1 MPIRDE
7 LHRFVDVSPDK
18 QLALLGM
25 LLTSSGD
32 PAAPGHRDAA
42 TRVRIVAPHPPPRE
56 DLHRLVDAIPDDRLA
71 EAVASLEPVMDP
83 VTRAL
88 LMAPED
94 DEPLTEED
102 LAAIAE
108 ARADRAHGDVVKDED
123 LDREMGW

>member
-7 LHRFVDVSPDK
+7 LHRFVDVSPSK
-18 QLALLGM
+18 HLALLGM
-25 LLTSSGD
+25 VLTSSGD

-42 TRVRIVAPHPPPRE
+42 TRVRIVAPYPPPRE
-56 DLHRLVDAIPDDRLA
+56 DLHRLVDAIPDDRLT
-71 EAVASLEPVMDP
+71 EAVANLEPVMDP